1 MKRKEKEKRRG
12 GGSIGEEENG
22 VRDKNLKIR
31 TEDNGYH
38 GRNLG

>member
-1 MKRKEKEKRRG
+1 MKRKEKEEHRD
-12 GGSIGEEENG
+12 GGSIEEGENG